1 MRLTLPGERTMR
13 TNPRNPNQNF
23 LAVEDTR
30 SRLDRV
36 FIVRISPELGDRV
49 AVAIRENPALAGLS
63 RSEFAR
69 RAMIFALE
77 SMEGGSSAQGI
88 SG

>member
-1 MRLTLPGERTMR
+1 MKTT
-13 TNPRNPNQNF
+13 PRPNHNF
-23 LAVEDTR
+23 LSVEDTR

-36 FIVRISPELGDRV
+36 FIVRIRTDLGDRV
-49 AVAIRENPALAGLS
+49 AAVIRDTPALAGLS

-69 RAMIFALE
+69 RAMIFALAAIE
-77 SMEGGSSAQGI
+77 HGPDGSPI

>member
-1 MRLTLPGERTMR
+1 MSTAKQPSSPKRS
-13 TNPRNPNQNF
+13 F
-23 LAVEDTR
+23 LSVKNTR

-36 FIVRISPELGDRV
+36 FIVRISPELCERV
-49 AVAIRENPALAGLS
+49 ATAILENPALSGLS

-69 RAMIFALE
+69 RAMLYALE
-77 SMEGGSSAQGI
+77 SVERRPGTGEI

>member
-1 MRLTLPGERTMR
+1 MKTSPQI
-13 TNPRNPNQNF
+13 PNRNF
-23 LAVEDTR
+23 LSVEDTR

-36 FIVRISPELGDRV
+36 CIVRISPDLGDRV
-49 AVAIRENPALAGLS
+49 AAAIRETPALAGLS
-63 RSEFAR
+63 RSEFTR

-77 SMEGGSSAQGI
+77 AIEHRDGQI